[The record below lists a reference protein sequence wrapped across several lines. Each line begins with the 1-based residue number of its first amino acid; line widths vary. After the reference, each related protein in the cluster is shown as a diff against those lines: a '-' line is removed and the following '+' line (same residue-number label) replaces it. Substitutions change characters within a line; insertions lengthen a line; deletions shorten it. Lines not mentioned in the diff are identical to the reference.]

1 MTPTQS
7 RWYRHGQEVERE
19 RIAHLLFREMMTSD
33 VTVQEIT
40 RLRKMYDLVTKTEFY
55 ED

>member
-7 RWYRHGQEVERE
+7 RWYRHGQEEERE
-19 RIAHLLFREMMTSD
+19 RIARLLFREMMTDD

-40 RLRKMYDLVTKTEFY
+40 RLRKMYDLITKKE
-55 ED
+55 